1 VGDIGLSTRYL
12 NGCLYVLAIHTFF
25 HAQTIPDTTLVAITE
40 VTDLLHKTELLP
52 TYFLRSLVHCA
63 SVKPRPH
70 WKTGDF
76 SPHS

>member
-40 VTDLLHKTELLP
+40 VTDLLKEE
-52 TYFLRSLVHCA
+52 YA
-63 SVKPRPH
+63 SH
-70 WKTGDF
+70 AQD
-76 SPHS
+76 